1 MIGIEIVSG
10 AIKVRERSKDIQ
22 SEEQIA
28 YRCSDGRVS
37 RQTEYG
43 YAIPFGLG
51 EFCC

>member
-37 RQTEYG
+37 RQTENG